1 LAIERIGPNI
11 RLRPQLPSTFIK
23 QQFKFETMKPQNQ
36 NVKTAST
43 ESNHEYPGAPSPLWR
58 NLATPAVIIASLGY
72 FVDIFDLLLFSIVR
86 KPSLASLGLD
96 EAAQVTQGLF
106 LHNLQMTG
114 MLIGGILWGVLADK
128 RGRLS
133 VLFGSILLYSVGNL
147 ANAFVHSVE
156 AYALCRL
163 IAGIG
168 LAGELGAGITLVAET
183 LSKEHRG
190 YGTMIVATVGVS
202 GAVVAGLIG
211 EFFDWRTTY
220 IIGGVLG
227 LALLLLRINT
237 AESMLFQNAEQTDEA
252 RGNFFSL
259 FTQWGRFRRLA
270 LCVLSAVPIWFV
282 IGTLVQ
288 LAPELAHELG
298 VTDPITAGRAIL
310 FCYSGLVFGDFA
322 SGALS
327 QWVKSRVKVIV
338 AFIAGM
344 ALTTLYYFNHLEG
357 AGHVEFY
364 TVCVFLGF
372 FAGYWAVFVT
382 VAAEQFG
389 TNLRGTVA
397 TSAPNFVRA
406 SVVPMSFAFT
416 ALKPEYGIP
425 GAAQWVGAAVMAIA
439 LFAALRLQ
447 ETFGKDLGY
456 FEVD

>member
-1 LAIERIGPNI
+1 VTRALHPEPPSLKTHSTTCHERAN
-11 RLRPQLPSTFIK
+11 LPL
-23 QQFKFETMKPQNQ
+23 TMSIAAPLSNS
-36 NVKTAST
+36 ASST
-43 ESNHEYPGAPSPLWR
+43 EPRTPLWR
-58 NLATPAVIIASLGY
+58 SLITPAVIIASLGY

-106 LHNLQMTG
+106 LHNLQMIG
-114 MLIGGILWGVLADK
+114 MLIGGILWGILADK

-156 AYALCRL
+156 AYAVCRL

-202 GAVVAGLIG
+202 GAVVGGLIG

-237 AESMLFQNAEQTDEA
+237 AESMLFQHAEQAPEN
-252 RGNFFSL
+252 RGNFLSL
-259 FTQWGRFRRLA
+259 FTQWDRFKRLA
-270 LCVLSAVPIWFV
+270 LCVLSAVPIWYI

-288 LAPELAHELG
+288 LSPELAREIG
-298 VTDPITAGRAIL
+298 VVDPITAGRAIL
-310 FCYSGLVFGDFA
+310 FCYTGLVFGDFA

-327 QWVKSRVKVIV
+327 QWLQSRVKVIV
-338 AFIAGM
+338 GFIAGA
-344 ALTTLYYFNHLEG
+344 ALATLYYFNGLRG
-357 AGHVEFY
+357 AGQVEFY
-364 TVCVFLGF
+364 GVCVLLGF

-406 SVVPMSFAFT
+406 SVVPMSLAFT
-416 ALKPEYGIP
+416 SLKSTQGIP
-425 GAAQWVGAAVMAIA
+425 GAAAMVGACVLLIA
-439 LFAALRLQ
+439 FLSATRLQ

>member
-1 LAIERIGPNI
+1 MN
-11 RLRPQLPSTFIK
+11 T
-23 QQFKFETMKPQNQ
+23 ETPEA
-36 NVKTAST
+36 KT
-43 ESNHEYPGAPSPLWR
+43 PL
-58 NLATPAVIIASLGY
+58 LKSLITPAVIIASLGY

-96 EAAQVTQGLF
+96 EAAQVSEGLF

-114 MLIGGILWGVLADK
+114 MLIGGILWGILADK
-128 RGRLS
+128 KGRLS
-133 VLFGSILLYSVGNL
+133 VLFGSILLYSIGNL

-156 AYALCRL
+156 AYAVCRL

-202 GAVVAGLIG
+202 GAVVAGLLG

-227 LALLLLRINT
+227 LGLLLLRINT
-237 AESMLFQNAEQTDEA
+237 AESMLFQKAEAGTAE

-259 FTQWGRFRRLA
+259 FTQWNRFRRLA
-270 LCVLSAVPIWFV
+270 LCVLSAVPIWYV

-288 LAPELAHELG
+288 LSPELSREMG
-298 VTDPITAGRAIL
+298 VIDPITAGRAVL
-310 FCYSGLVFGDFA
+310 FCYTGLVLGDFA

-327 QWVKSRVKVIV
+327 QWIKSRVKVMV
-338 AFIAGM
+338 GFIAGT
-344 ALTTLYYFNHLEG
+344 ALTALYYFNGLQG
-357 AGHVEFY
+357 AGQVEFY
-364 TVCVFLGF
+364 TVCVALGF

-406 SVVPMSFAFT
+406 SVVPMSLSFK
-416 ALKPEYGIP
+416 ALQGDFGIP
-425 GAAQWVGAAVMAIA
+425 GAAQIVGAVVLAVAI
-439 LFAALRLQ
+439 FCALRIQ

-456 FEVD
+456 YEVD

>member
-1 LAIERIGPNI
+1 MSNPLDIGSV
-11 RLRPQLPSTFIK
+11 PSQIAGM
-23 QQFKFETMKPQNQ
+23 QPHSSPSAPVSPETSH
-36 NVKTAST
+36 T
-43 ESNHEYPGAPSPLWR
+43 PLWKS
-58 NLATPAVIIASLGY
+58 LVTPAVIVASLGY

-96 EAAQVTQGLF
+96 EAAQISEGLF
-106 LHNLQMTG
+106 LHNLQMIG
-114 MLIGGILWGVLADK
+114 MLIGGILWGILADK

-156 AYALCRL
+156 AYAVCRL

-211 EFFDWRTTY
+211 EYFDWRTTY

-227 LALLLLRINT
+227 FALLLLRINT
-237 AESMLFQNAEQTDEA
+237 AESLLFQHAEQGPA
-252 RGNFFSL
+252 SRGNFFSL
-259 FTQWGRFRRLA
+259 FTQWDRFRRLA
-270 LCVLSAVPIWFV
+270 LCVLSAIPIWYI

-288 LAPELAHELG
+288 LSPELARELG
-298 VTDPITAGRAIL
+298 VIEPITAGRAIL
-310 FCYSGLVFGDFA
+310 FCYTGLVFGDFA

-327 QWVKSRVKVIV
+327 QWFQSRVKVIV
-338 AFIAGM
+338 AFITGT
-344 ALTTLYYFNHLEG
+344 ALATLYYFNGLAG
-357 AGHVEFY
+357 AGQVEFY
-364 TVCVFLGF
+364 AVCVALGF

-406 SVVPMSFAFT
+406 SVVPMSLSFK
-416 ALKPEYGIP
+416 ALQGTYGIP
-425 GAAQWVGAAVMAIA
+425 GAAQWVGACVIAIA
-439 LFAALRLQ
+439 LFAALRLT

-456 FEVD
+456 YEID